1 MGYPC
6 VVRPSYVLSGAAMN
20 VAYTDGDLERF
31 LSSAAAV
38 SKEHPVVISKFIQEA
53 KVGGC
58 RQVSAGRLPASEALP
73 SLVLQKFVGTGGW
86 IGRVVPGLLK
96 EGKLPAGASGRRR
109 WPLLYITLPCT
120 PPTPHHPLG
129 D

>member
-58 RQVSAGRLPASEALP
+58 RQR
-73 SLVLQKFVGTGGW
+73 SL
-86 IGRVVPGLLK
+86 
-96 EGKLPAGASGRRR
+96 
-109 WPLLYITLPCT
+109 
-120 PPTPHHPLG
+120 
-129 D
+129 